1 MTKEENAKLEKAAKK
16 PAADD
21 AAAAPQDDPA
31 EVGWIHPSRLGRVPH
46 EDQTQEQ
53 RDEDLRN
60 ATDEQPWDNGPG
72 KKFGGG
78 GRGRGGRGGGRG
90 RGAGRGGGGRGGG
103 GRGKKW

>member
-1 MTKEENAKLEKAAKK
+1 MAKEENAKLEKAAKK
-16 PAADD
+16 PAAD
-21 AAAAPQDDPA
+21 AAPQADDPA

-72 KKFGGG
+72 KKFGGA
-78 GRGRGGRGGGRG
+78 GRGRGGRGGRG
-90 RGAGRGGGGRGGG
+90 RGGGRGGG